1 MRLKPTVVSMT
12 FAAVLL
18 TVSSLD
24 AASVREDLVG
34 TSTIEQVL
42 KRGVLRAG
50 ISTFVPS
57 GMRSKTGELIGFEVD
72 VATQVAKD
80 MGVKIEF
87 VPTPFSGIIP
97 ALLTGKFDLI
107 MTGMELKSSRNL
119 KVNFSTPYRWGFQGM
134 LANKKLTGGFKSE
147 ADFDKPEI
155 KFAVR
160 RGAATPADI
169 VRTRFPKAQL
179 LRFDDDQEAVQDV
192 INGNAHAFISSE
204 PKISYYVVDNPE
216 VLHKPLGDQG
226 LRRWPGAFAM
236 RKGDVDTLNW
246 LNNWIMLNKEN
257 GFIDARFEYWF
268 SPDRPWQD
276 MVKGK

>member
-1 MRLKPTVVSMT
+1 MNKKMTAVSAALAALV
-12 FAAVLL
+12 FA
-18 TVSSLD
+18 SSASD
-24 AASVREDLVG
+24 AASVRQELVG
-34 TSTIEQVL
+34 SSTIETVL

-50 ISTFVPS
+50 LSTFVPS
-57 GMRSKTGELIGFEVD
+57 GMRSKKGELIGFEVD
-72 VATQVAKD
+72 IASRVAKD

-87 VPTPFSGIIP
+87 VPTPFAGIIP

-119 KVNFSTPYRWGFQGM
+119 KVNFSIPYRWGKQGM
-134 LANKKLTGGFKSE
+134 LANKKLTGDFKSF
-147 ADFDKPEI
+147 ADFNKPEV

-160 RGAATPADI
+160 RGAATPAEI
-169 VRTRFPKAQL
+169 VRTRFPKAEL

-192 INGNAHAFISSE
+192 MNGNAHAFVSSE

-216 VLHKPLGDQG
+216 VLHKPFGEQG

-246 LNNWIMLNKEN
+246 LNNWIMLNTEN
-257 GFIDARFEYWF
+257 GFIKERFDYWF
-268 SPDRPWQD
+268 SVDRPWRHLVQ
-276 MVKGK
+276 GK